1 MDLCSLEE
9 IQNLFISYHACFSR
23 YFPELGFFCNEK
35 EFHVHG
41 IIRKYSDITGIG
53 YDTTHF
59 MIEMKKKYVICLPIS
74 VDAKFRM
81 IAKRQ
86 TYYS

>member
-1 MDLCSLEE
+1 MDACSLEE

-41 IIRKYSDITGIG
+41 IIRKTPTPSADHLTRC
-53 YDTTHF
+53 
-59 MIEMKKKYVICLPIS
+59 KKYSP
-74 VDAKFRM
+74 
-81 IAKRQ
+81 KRS
-86 TYYS
+86 TFVTSI